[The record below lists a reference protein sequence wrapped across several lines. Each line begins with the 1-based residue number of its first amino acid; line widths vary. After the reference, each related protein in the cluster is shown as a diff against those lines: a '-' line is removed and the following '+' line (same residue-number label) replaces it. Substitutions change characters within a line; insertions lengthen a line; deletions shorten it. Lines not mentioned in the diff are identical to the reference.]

1 MSTIRPFLLLLSGS
15 YLAGCQSQRPLLI
28 ENYAQAQKLVPQY
41 ERQYSQHR
49 DTPWVGPPP
58 VTTRLPRRPAAKG
71 AVLQGHVD
79 LLLEDGKLLSQPA
92 ATIMLDK
99 QVLTANNAGDYIV
112 ALRPGRHT
120 LRGGGIGFLWSEAP
134 TLQVAAGD
142 SIRVDFR
149 LLQDVRP
156 LID

>member
-1 MSTIRPFLLLLSGS
+1 MSTIRAFLLLLSGS
-15 YLAGCQSQRPLLI
+15 YLAGCQGQRPLLI

-58 VTTRLPRRPAAKG
+58 IITRLPHRPGAKG
-71 AVLQGHVD
+71 AVLLGHVD

-92 ATIMLDK
+92 AIVMLDK
-99 QVLTANNAGDYIV
+99 QVLTTNSAGDYAI
-112 ALRPGRHT
+112 ALLPGPHT

>member
-1 MSTIRPFLLLLSGS
+1 MSGIRAFLLLLSGS

-28 ENYAQAQKLVPQY
+28 ENYVQAQTLVPQY

-49 DTPWVGPPP
+49 FTPWVGPPP
-58 VTTRLPRRPAAKG
+58 VATRLPRRPGARG
-71 AVLQGHVD
+71 AVLLGHVD

-92 ATIMLDK
+92 ATIIVDK
-99 QVLTANNAGDYIV
+99 QVVAANGAGDYAI
-112 ALRPGRHT
+112 ALLPGRHT
-120 LRGGGIGFLWSEAP
+120 LRGGGVGFLWSEAP
-134 TLQVAAGD
+134 TLQVTAGD

-149 LLQDVRP
+149 LLQDIRP